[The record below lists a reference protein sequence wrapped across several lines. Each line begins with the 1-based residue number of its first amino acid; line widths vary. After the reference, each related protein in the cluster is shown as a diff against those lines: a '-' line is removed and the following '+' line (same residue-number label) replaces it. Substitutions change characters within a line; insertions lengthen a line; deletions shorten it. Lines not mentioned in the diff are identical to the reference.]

1 MSYWIWYWIWYQ
13 GDFERWHAMKQNF
26 SRVERGLAWPAF
38 WKSEGIRNR
47 IALSKEYVLEEETSF
62 TVYAHGVG
70 FVLVNEDKYSFESV
84 ITCGPGRVKVTVHL
98 GRLDALPSALVMG
111 DVISSGPGWISD
123 DYAEKLPAGFSP
135 LYTDEEQDPAEWNY
149 SEKEYFPVKTE
160 SVCGGT
166 LYEFETELTA
176 RLEIRAS
183 MARLRGMTVYCG
195 ESRAEALAGKDCYLF
210 WKPEITG
217 FGESA
222 TGHCPR
228 CALRYVFIEG
238 EPVGLTAVHQYV
250 DFPVR
255 TAFACDDA
263 KLNQIWNVAE
273 HTFRL
278 CSGIFFLDG
287 VKRDGWIWSGDA
299 YQSLLISRYLLA
311 DPGVEQRTLIGLR
324 GNDPMTGHINT
335 IVDYS
340 LLWVL
345 GVRTHIETFHDEKFL
360 RLIYP
365 KVRSLIGFCMKRT
378 DEHGFLIGVDRDWT
392 FIDWAEIDK
401 DGPVGA
407 VEMLYCGALL
417 AAADLASM
425 AGDQDFAHIYRA
437 EAERVRACIQ
447 EHFWSPRLG
456 AFIDSFTSGR
466 CHVSRQTNL
475 LAVRCGIAD
484 EEQTRLISANVL
496 HSDNVPPIRT
506 PYFQFFALDV
516 MGLMGETRTVLDVIK
531 SYWGGMLDL
540 GAVTFWEEFDPT
552 VTGDAQYGMY
562 GDPFGKSLCHAWA
575 ASPIYLISRYLIGLE
590 LCEEGDDRFVLTPH
604 LEFFGVLECTLPVG
618 EDGQIVLSWDGST
631 LRVKAMATSG
641 ILRVFGRE
649 IHVSDEVTISR

>member
-1 MSYWIWYWIWYQ
+1 MSYWIWYQ

-62 TVYAHGVG
+62 TVYAHGIG
-70 FVLVNEDKYSFESV
+70 FVLVNEDKYPFDSV

-98 GRLDALPSALVMG
+98 GRLDALPSALVSG
-111 DVISSGPGWISD
+111 DVITSGPGWISD

-149 SEKEYFPVKTE
+149 SEKEYLPVKTE

-166 LYEFETELTA
+166 LYEFGTELTA

-183 MARLRGMTVYCG
+183 MMRLRGMTVYCG
-195 ESRAEALAGKDCYLF
+195 ESRAEALAGKECYLF

-238 EPVGLTAVHQYV
+238 EPVELTAVHQYV

-263 KLNQIWNVAE
+263 KLNRIWNVAE

-311 DPGVEQRTLIGLR
+311 DPGVEQRTLVGLR
-324 GNDPMTGHINT
+324 GNDPMTEHINT

-340 LLWVL
+340 LIWVL
-345 GVRTHIETFHDEKFL
+345 GVKTHIETFHDGEFL

-365 KVRSLIGFCMKRT
+365 KVKSLIEFCKKRT
-378 DEHGFLIGVDRDWT
+378 DVHGFLIGVDRDWT

-407 VEMLYCGALL
+407 IEMLYYAALS

-425 AGDQDFAHIYRA
+425 ADDQEFENLYRA
-437 EAERVRACIQ
+437 EADRIRECIR
-447 EHFWSPRLG
+447 EHFWSQELG

-475 LAVRCGIAD
+475 LAIRCGIAD
-484 EEQTRLISANVL
+484 EEQTRLVSANVL
-496 HSDNVPPIRT
+496 HSDKVPPIST

-516 MGLMGETRTVLDVIK
+516 MGQLGEIETVLDVVR

-540 GAVTFWEEFDPT
+540 GAVTFWEEFDPS

-590 LCEEGDDRFVLTPH
+590 ICEDGDDRFVLTPH
-604 LEFFGVLECTLPVG
+604 LELFGVLECTLPVG
-618 EDGQIVLSWDGST
+618 ENGQIVLSWDGRT
-631 LRVKAMATSG
+631 LRVKALSVSG
-641 ILRVFGRE
+641 KLRVWGQE
-649 IHVSDEVTISR
+649 ISVNNAAAVEVQLP

>member
-1 MSYWIWYWIWYQ
+1 MSYWIWYQ

-26 SRVERGLAWPAF
+26 SRVERGLFWPAF

-47 IALSKEYVLEEETSF
+47 IALSREYVLDEETSF
-62 TVYAHGVG
+62 TVHARGSG
-70 FVLVNEDKYSFESV
+70 FVLVNEEKHSFESV
-84 ITCGPGRVKVTVHL
+84 IKCGPGKVKVTVHL
-98 GRLDALPSALVMG
+98 GRLDALPSALVEG

-123 DYAEKLPAGFSP
+123 DYAEKLPAGCNK
-135 LYTDEEQDPAEWNY
+135 LYTDPAQDPAEWDY
-149 SEKEYFPVKTE
+149 TETEYRPVRIE
-160 SVCGGT
+160 RVCGGT
-166 LYEFETELTA
+166 LYKFETELTA
-176 RLEIRAS
+176 SLEIRAPET
-183 MARLRGMTVYCG
+183 RLRHMTVYCG

-210 WKPEITG
+210 WEPEITG
-217 FGESA
+217 SGASA
-222 TGHCPR
+222 VGHCPR

-238 EPVGLTAVHQYV
+238 EPVELTAVYQYV

-255 TAFACDDA
+255 TAFACDDP

-287 VKRDGWIWSGDA
+287 IKRDGWIWSGDA
-299 YQSLLISRYLLA
+299 YQSLLISRYLLV
-311 DPGVEQRTLIGLR
+311 DPGVEQRTLVALR
-324 GNDPMTGHINT
+324 GNDPMTAHINT

-345 GVRTHIETFHDEKFL
+345 GVKEHLETFHDREFL
-360 RLIYP
+360 GEIYP
-365 KVRSLIGFCMKRT
+365 KVRSLIGFCMRRT
-378 DEHGFLIGVDRDWT
+378 DESGFLVGMERDWT
-392 FIDWAEIDK
+392 FIDWADIDK

-407 VEMLYCGALL
+407 IEMLYYAALS

-425 AGDQDFAHIYRA
+425 ADDQEFETLYRA
-437 EAERVRACIQ
+437 EADRIRECIR
-447 EHFWSPRLG
+447 EHFWSQELG

-475 LAVRCGIAD
+475 LAIRCGIAD
-484 EEQTRLISANVL
+484 EEQTRLVSANVL
-496 HSDNVPPIRT
+496 HSDKVPPIST

-516 MGLMGETRTVLDVIK
+516 MGQVGEIETVLDVVR

-540 GAVTFWEEFDPT
+540 GAVTFWEEFDPS

-590 LCEEGDDRFVLTPH
+590 ICEDGDDRFVLTPH
-604 LEFFGVLECTLPVG
+604 LELFGVLECTLPVG
-618 EDGQIVLSWDGST
+618 ENGQIVLSWDGRT
-631 LRVKAMATSG
+631 LRVKALSVSG
-641 ILRVFGRE
+641 KLRVWGQE
-649 IHVSDEVTISR
+649 ISVNNAAAVEVQLP